1 MKVRYLILFRK
12 PRLLSH
18 AVSIVD
24 VGCIYEKGEYID
36 LDELKIQVYFC
47 LVYDLIQFYLK

>member
-24 VGCIYEKGEYID
+24 VGCIYEKGEYLD